1 MMMPCAFLQFE
12 SIVGDGPTV
21 ELELLSELE
30 FESEFEFDD
39 DEGEDADAVLVA
51 EVEDEDETNG
61 FESDERDAAERSNV
75 NCRMLSGPC

>member
-21 ELELLSELE
+21 ELELLSE
-30 FESEFEFDD
+30 FVFEFDD

-51 EVEDEDETNG
+51 EVEDEDERNG
-61 FESDERDAAERSNV
+61 FESDDRDAAERSNV